1 VQMLLKGG
9 CLDACDELG
18 GGIGVCGEDGG
29 AVGIA

>member
-9 CLDACDELG
+9 CLDACDVLG